1 LCSPARST
9 AHFIVKIQSESAHFI
24 RKFTSYASISWQVRA
39 TKCNVYYPG
48 GHYTDAGIFLWKAFM
63 SKELHPFSAAVY
75 LKQVSYQ
82 IGKRRILDQISLT
95 MKQGTIT
102 GLLGPNGAGKTTLLS
117 LILGLR
123 HPSAGT
129 ITVFHEQLSRRSG
142 DLRRRM
148 GVVFQ
153 ETALYDELTTFENL
167 QFAASLY
174 QISHPQRRIKEVLEL
189 LTLFDRAQDRVG
201 TLSGGLK
208 RRVAIARALL
218 HAPDL
223 LVIDE
228 PTLGVD
234 VETRHA
240 IWSHLRFLKST
251 GTSMV
256 VSTNYLDEALALCD
270 MVAVLRD
277 GKLLTYE
284 TPQTLVA
291 RAGSCL
297 DITCEAAGSA
307 ALEQALSGMDGILRV
322 EQTPAG
328 VSIFLTGTTVPE
340 EVMRSVFPITA
351 INGFRIRGADLAEV
365 FRALDEV
372 VS

>member
-1 LCSPARST
+1 MG
-9 AHFIVKIQSESAHFI
+9 I
-24 RKFTSYASISWQVRA
+24 KF
-39 TKCNVYYPG
+39 
-48 GHYTDAGIFLWKAFM
+48 
-63 SKELHPFSAAVY
+63 HPFSAAVY
-75 LKQVSYQ
+75 LKEVTCQ
-82 IGKRRILDQISLT
+82 IGQRKILDQISLT
-95 MKQGTIT
+95 MKQETIT
-102 GLLGPNGAGKTTLLS
+102 GILGPNGAGKTTLLS

-123 HPSAGT
+123 SPSAGT
-129 ITVFHEQLSRRSG
+129 VTIFQEKLSRHSSN
-142 DLRRRM
+142 LRRRM

-174 QISHPQRRIKEVLEL
+174 QLSRPQQRIKEVLEL
-189 LTLFDRAQDRVG
+189 LALSDRAQDRVG
-201 TLSGGLK
+201 TLSGGLQ

-218 HAPDL
+218 HSPEL

-234 VETRHA
+234 VEARHA

-251 GTSMV
+251 GTSIV

-270 MVAVLRD
+270 MVAVLRA

-297 DITCEAAGSA
+297 DITCDTTGSKA
-307 ALEQALSGMDGILRV
+307 VVQALSGIDGVLRFQ
-322 EQTPAG
+322 QTPAG
-328 VSIFLTGTTVPE
+328 ISIFLTGTIVPE
-340 EVMRSVFPITA
+340 EIIHKILPVTP
-351 INGFRIRGADLAEV
+351 INGFRLRGADLAEV

-372 VS
+372 PL

>member
-1 LCSPARST
+1 MG
-9 AHFIVKIQSESAHFI
+9 
-24 RKFTSYASISWQVRA
+24 
-39 TKCNVYYPG
+39 N
-48 GHYTDAGIFLWKAFM
+48 
-63 SKELHPFSAAVY
+63 ELHPFSAAVY

-82 IGKRRILDQISLT
+82 IGKRKILDQISLT

-102 GLLGPNGAGKTTLLS
+102 GILGPNGAGKTTLLS

-123 HPSAGT
+123 SPSDGT
-129 ITVFHEQLSRRSG
+129 ITIFHEKLARRGSN
-142 DLRRRM
+142 LRRRM

-174 QISHPQRRIKEVLEL
+174 QVAHPQRRIKEVLEL
-189 LTLFDRAQDRVG
+189 LGLSDRAQDRAG
-201 TLSGGLK
+201 TLSGGLQ

-218 HAPDL
+218 HAPEL

-234 VETRHA
+234 VEARHA

-251 GTSMV
+251 GTSIV

-270 MVAVLRD
+270 TVAVLRT

-284 TPQTLVA
+284 TPQALVA

-297 DITCEAAGSA
+297 DITCDAQGREAVI
-307 ALEQALSGMDGILRV
+307 QALSGMDGILRFQ
-322 EQTPAG
+322 QTPEG
-328 VSIFLTGTTVPE
+328 ISIFLTGTIVPD
-340 EVMRSVFPITA
+340 EVVRRIFPVTS
-351 INGFRIRGADLAEV
+351 INGFRLRGADLAEV
-365 FRALDEV
+365 FRTLDEV
-372 VS
+372 LS

>member
-1 LCSPARST
+1 
-9 AHFIVKIQSESAHFI
+9 
-24 RKFTSYASISWQVRA
+24 
-39 TKCNVYYPG
+39 
-48 GHYTDAGIFLWKAFM
+48 M

-82 IGKRRILDQISLT
+82 IGKRSILDQISLT

-102 GLLGPNGAGKTTLLS
+102 GILGPNGAGKTTLLS

-123 HPSAGT
+123 SPSSGT
-129 ITVFHEQLSRRSG
+129 ITLFHEKLSRQSNN
-142 DLRRRM
+142 LRRKM

-174 QISHPQRRIKEVLEL
+174 QIPRPQQRIKEVLGL
-189 LTLFDRAQDRVG
+189 LALSERTQDRVG
-201 TLSGGLK
+201 TLSGGLQ

-218 HAPDL
+218 HAPEL

-234 VETRHA
+234 VEARHA

-251 GTSMV
+251 GTSII

-270 MVAVLRD
+270 RVAVLRD

-291 RAGSCL
+291 RTGSCL
-297 DITCEAAGSA
+297 DITCEAAGGEA
-307 ALEQALSGMDGILRV
+307 IAQALTEVDGILRIQ
-322 EQTPAG
+322 QTPAG

-340 EVMRSVFPITA
+340 EVMHRILSITA
-351 INGFRIRGADLAEV
+351 IHSFRLRGADLAEV
-365 FRALDEV
+365 FRALDEAP
-372 VS
+372 S

>member
-1 LCSPARST
+1 MG
-9 AHFIVKIQSESAHFI
+9 
-24 RKFTSYASISWQVRA
+24 
-39 TKCNVYYPG
+39 N
-48 GHYTDAGIFLWKAFM
+48 
-63 SKELHPFSAAVY
+63 ELHPFSAAVY

-82 IGKRRILDQISLT
+82 IGKRKILDQISLT

-102 GLLGPNGAGKTTLLS
+102 GILGPNGAGKTTLLS

-123 HPSAGT
+123 SPSDGT
-129 ITVFHEQLSRRSG
+129 ITIFHEKLARRGSN
-142 DLRRRM
+142 LRRRM

-174 QISHPQRRIKEVLEL
+174 QVAHPQRRIKEVLEL
-189 LTLFDRAQDRVG
+189 LGLSGRAQDRAG
-201 TLSGGLK
+201 TLSGGLQ

-218 HAPDL
+218 HAPEL

-234 VETRHA
+234 VEARHA

-251 GTSMV
+251 GTSIV

-270 MVAVLRD
+270 TVAVLRT

-284 TPQTLVA
+284 TPQALVA

-297 DITCEAAGSA
+297 DITCDAQGREAVI
-307 ALEQALSGMDGILRV
+307 QALSGMDGILRFQ
-322 EQTPAG
+322 QTPEG
-328 VSIFLTGTTVPE
+328 ISIFLTGTIVPD
-340 EVMRSVFPITA
+340 EVVRRIFPVTS
-351 INGFRIRGADLAEV
+351 INGFRLRGADLAEV
-365 FRALDEV
+365 FRTLDEV
-372 VS
+372 LS

>member
-1 LCSPARST
+1 
-9 AHFIVKIQSESAHFI
+9 
-24 RKFTSYASISWQVRA
+24 
-39 TKCNVYYPG
+39 
-48 GHYTDAGIFLWKAFM
+48 M

-251 GTSMV
+251 GTSIMRYGGC
-256 VSTNYLDEALALCD
+256 TARWE
-270 MVAVLRD
+270 VADLRD
-277 GKLLTYE
+277 SSDISGAGWELPGYYMRGGGERSPGTGSLWDGWHLT
-284 TPQTLVA
+284 
-291 RAGSCL
+291 R
-297 DITCEAAGSA
+297 
-307 ALEQALSGMDGILRV
+307 
-322 EQTPAG
+322 
-328 VSIFLTGTTVPE
+328 
-340 EVMRSVFPITA
+340 
-351 INGFRIRGADLAEV
+351 
-365 FRALDEV
+365 
-372 VS
+372 

>member
-1 LCSPARST
+1 MVYTGLESVA
-9 AHFIVKIQSESAHFI
+9 SAHSVFP
-24 RKFTSYASISWQVRA
+24 RE
-39 TKCNVYYPG
+39 
-48 GHYTDAGIFLWKAFM
+48 AFM
-63 SKELHPFSAAVY
+63 SNELHPFSAAVY
-75 LKQVSYQ
+75 FKQVTCQ
-82 IGKRRILDQISLT
+82 IGKRKILDQISLT

-102 GLLGPNGAGKTTLLS
+102 GILGPNGAGKTTLLS
-117 LILGLR
+117 LLLGLR
-123 HPSAGT
+123 YPSAGT
-129 ITVFHEQLSRRSG
+129 ISIFHEELSRQNG

-174 QISHPQRRIKEVLEL
+174 QVPRPRDRIEEVLAL
-189 LTLFDRAQDRVG
+189 LALSDRAHDQVR
-201 TLSGGLK
+201 TLSGGLQ

-218 HAPDL
+218 HSPEL

-234 VETRHA
+234 VEARHA
-240 IWSHLRFLKST
+240 IWSHLRLLRSA
-251 GTSMV
+251 GTSII

-270 MVAVLRD
+270 MVAVLRA

-284 TPQTLVA
+284 SPQALVA

-297 DITCEAAGSA
+297 DIECEPAGG
-307 ALEQALSGMDGILRV
+307 ETIMGELSGVDGILRF
-322 EQTPAG
+322 QPTPAG
-328 VSIFLTGTTVPE
+328 VSIFLTGHTVPE
-340 EVMRSVFPITA
+340 EVMRRILSVTP
-351 INGFRIRGADLAEV
+351 INGFRVRGADLAEV

-372 VS
+372 P

>member
-1 LCSPARST
+1 M
-9 AHFIVKIQSESAHFI
+9 
-24 RKFTSYASISWQVRA
+24 
-39 TKCNVYYPG
+39 
-48 GHYTDAGIFLWKAFM
+48 D
-63 SKELHPFSAAVY
+63 KELHPLSAAVY

-82 IGKRRILDQISLT
+82 IGQRKILDQISLT

-102 GLLGPNGAGKTTLLS
+102 GILGPNGAGKTTLLS

-123 HPSAGT
+123 YPSAGT
-129 ITVFHEQLSRRSG
+129 MTVFHEPLSRQSSN
-142 DLRRRM
+142 LRRRM

-153 ETALYDELTTFENL
+153 ETALYNELTTFENL

-174 QISHPQRRIKEVLEL
+174 QIAHPQRRIMEVLEL
-189 LTLFDRAQDRVG
+189 LALSDRARDRVG
-201 TLSGGLK
+201 TLSGGLQ

-218 HAPDL
+218 HSPEL

-234 VETRHA
+234 VEARHA

-251 GTSMV
+251 GASII

-270 MVAVLRD
+270 MVAVLRT

-297 DITCEAAGSA
+297 DITCEAKGGEAVA
-307 ALEQALSGMDGILRV
+307 RALTGMNGVLRFQ
-322 EQTPAG
+322 QTPAG
-328 VSIFLTGTTVPE
+328 MSIFLTGNTVPE
-340 EVMRSVFPITA
+340 EIMSRIFPITP
-351 INGFRIRGADLAEV
+351 ISSFRLRGADLAEV

-372 VS
+372 PA

>member
-1 LCSPARST
+1 M
-9 AHFIVKIQSESAHFI
+9 
-24 RKFTSYASISWQVRA
+24 
-39 TKCNVYYPG
+39 G
-48 GHYTDAGIFLWKAFM
+48 
-63 SKELHPFSAAVY
+63 KELHPFSAAVY
-75 LKQVSYQ
+75 VKQVTYQ

-123 HPSAGT
+123 PPSAGT
-129 ITVFHEQLSRRSG
+129 ITVFQEQLSRKRN

-153 ETALYDELTTFENL
+153 ENSLYEELTTFENL

-174 QISHPQRRIKEVLEL
+174 QVSSPRCRIKEVLEL
-189 LTLFDRAQDRVG
+189 LSLSDRAQDRVG

-218 HAPDL
+218 HAPEL

-234 VETRHA
+234 AEARHA
-240 IWSHLRFLKST
+240 IWSHLRLLKAS
-251 GTSMV
+251 GTSIV

-284 TPQTLVA
+284 TPQKLVA

-297 DITCEAAGSA
+297 DITCETMGKE
-307 ALEQALSGMDGILRV
+307 ALAEALSGMDGISRV
-322 EQTPAG
+322 QQTPAG
-328 VSIFLTGTTVPE
+328 VSIFLSGTTLPE
-340 EVMRSVFPITA
+340 EVMRRVLPITA
-351 INGFRIRGADLAEV
+351 ISGFRLRGADLAEV
-365 FRALDEV
+365 FRALDGMA
-372 VS
+372 S

>member
-1 LCSPARST
+1 M
-9 AHFIVKIQSESAHFI
+9 
-24 RKFTSYASISWQVRA
+24 
-39 TKCNVYYPG
+39 
-48 GHYTDAGIFLWKAFM
+48 D
-63 SKELHPFSAAVY
+63 KELHPLSAAVY

-82 IGKRRILDQISLT
+82 IGQRKILDQISLT

-102 GLLGPNGAGKTTLLS
+102 GILGPNGAGKTTLLS

-123 HPSAGT
+123 YPSAGT
-129 ITVFHEQLSRRSG
+129 MTVFHEPLSKQSSN
-142 DLRRRM
+142 LRRKM

-153 ETALYDELTTFENL
+153 ETALYNELTTFENL

-174 QISHPQRRIKEVLEL
+174 QIARPRRRIMEVLEL
-189 LTLFDRAQDRVG
+189 LALSDRAHDRVG
-201 TLSGGLK
+201 TLSGGLQ

-218 HAPDL
+218 HSPEL

-234 VETRHA
+234 VEARHA
-240 IWSHLRFLKST
+240 IWSHLRFLKSS
-251 GTSMV
+251 GTSIV

-270 MVAVLRD
+270 MVAVLRT

-284 TPQTLVA
+284 TPHTLVA

-297 DITCEAAGSA
+297 DITCEAQGGEAVA
-307 ALEQALSGMDGILRV
+307 HALTGMDGVLRF
-322 EQTPAG
+322 QHTPAG
-328 VSIFLTGTTVPE
+328 MSIFLTGDTAPE
-340 EVMRSVFPITA
+340 EIMSRIFPITP
-351 INGFRIRGADLAEV
+351 ISSFRLRGADLAEV

-372 VS
+372 SA